1 MQPERSTEKGAFVM
15 IHIPHELRDE
25 FPKEAHFI
33 ERLIKTDYEFGRL
46 AASYDE
52 RDSALSL
59 VRAPLRP
66 SIKAGLSSRS
76 LRIFKRRKHSSDT
89 FRARAKLFQD
99 FF

>member
-59 VRAPLRP
+59 VRA
-66 SIKAGLSSRS
+66 SEAVNKSRAIEQVVAD
-76 LRIFKRRKHSSDT
+76 LQAAKT
-89 FRARAKLFQD
+89 FQRYI
-99 FF
+99 